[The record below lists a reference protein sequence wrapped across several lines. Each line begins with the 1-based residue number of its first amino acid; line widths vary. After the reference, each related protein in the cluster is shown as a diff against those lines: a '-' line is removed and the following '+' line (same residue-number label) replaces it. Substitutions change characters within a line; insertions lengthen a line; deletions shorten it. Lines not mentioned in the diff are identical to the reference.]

1 MLSKNISSEI
11 QKIKDLTMP
20 LPHPTSRL
28 SVKEI
33 SRREMLLLAQ
43 VELGKAQEEMQAGDE
58 KMAKFHF
65 ELYQKCKAFLERKPK
80 QRSRKKK

>member
-1 MLSKNISSEI
+1 MIISPSKEWDW
-11 QKIKDLTMP
+11 IKSTTNS
-20 LPHPTSRL
+20 LPRPTSRL
-28 SVKEI
+28 SAKEI

-65 ELYQKCKAFLERKPK
+65 ELYQKCKAFVERKPK

>member
-20 LPHPTSRL
+20 LPTSPLSPT
-28 SVKEI
+28 EI
-33 SRREMLLLAQ
+33 SRHEMLLLAQ

-65 ELYQKCKAFLERKPK
+65 ELYQKCKAFVERKPK